1 MEGCGVKRCKVCRQP
16 FEPRPPR
23 ALVCSEDCAGAF
35 AVSKRLKEERRAEK
49 AAQALE
55 RKDTKARKEKLKSL
69 SQLANEA
76 QREVNRYVRAR
87 DFKEGCIS
95 CDKPPT
101 WQGQWHASHFRS
113 VGAAKQLR
121 FNLWNINKSCSVCNN
136 WKSGNIGEYAP
147 RLLQKIGPEKYQ
159 FLVAQNGC
167 RRYNRE
173 YLERLKQVFAKKAKR
188 KERRNE
194 MLR

>member
-16 FEPRPPR
+16 FEPHLLMQAVCGIDCAR
-23 ALVCSEDCAGAF
+23 ALAIRVRGKAEKQSATEQRKAD
-35 AVSKRLKEERRAEK
+35 RERR
-49 AAQALE
+49 
-55 RKDTKARKEKLKSL
+55 EKLKSL

-95 CDKPPT
+95 CDKPAT

-113 VGAAKQLR
+113 VGAASQLR
-121 FNLWNINKSCSVCNN
+121 FNLWNIHKACSVCNN

-147 RLLQKIGPEKYQ
+147 RLLQKIGQEKYQ
-159 FLVAQNGC
+159 FLLSQNGSIK
-167 RRYNRE
+167 YNRE
-173 YLERLKQVFAKKAKR
+173 YLERMKCVFSRKA
-188 KERRNE
+188 RRQEIRNAT
-194 MLR
+194 

>member
-1 MEGCGVKRCKVCRQP
+1 MKPRKCKACKHPFMPARSTQVACGI
-16 FEPRPPR
+16 
-23 ALVCSEDCAGAF
+23 DCAMQLAH
-35 AVSKRLKEERRAEK
+35 
-49 AAQALE
+49 E
-55 RKDTKARKEKLKSL
+55 RKVKLAECDRLNTVRKDRARKEKLKSL
-69 SQLANEA
+69 SQLAKEA
-76 QREVNRYVRAR
+76 EREVNRYVRAR

-113 VGAAKQLR
+113 VGSAKQLR

-159 FLVAQNGC
+159 FLVAQKGC
-167 RRYNRE
+167 RKYNRE
-173 YLERLKQVFAKKAKR
+173 YLERLKRVFSRKARRQEIRNAKFDC
-188 KERRNE
+188 
-194 MLR
+194 

>member
-1 MEGCGVKRCKVCRQP
+1 MKKCRVCRQP
-16 FEPRPPR
+16 FEPRQPMQ
-23 ALVCSEDCAGAF
+23 AVCGVACA
-35 AVSKRLKEERRAEK
+35 KELAASIRGKAEK
-49 AAQALE
+49 QAAIKQRKADRE
-55 RKDTKARKEKLKSL
+55 RKERLKSL
-69 SQLANEA
+69 SQLAKEA
-76 QREVNRYVRAR
+76 EREVNRYVRAR

-113 VGAAKQLR
+113 VGSAKQLR

-167 RRYNRE
+167 RKYNRE
-173 YLERLKQVFAKKAKR
+173 YLERLKRVFSRKARRQEIRNAKFDC
-188 KERRNE
+188 
-194 MLR
+194 

>member
-1 MEGCGVKRCKVCRQP
+1 MKKCRVCRQP

-69 SQLANEA
+69 SQLAKEA

-87 DFKEGCIS
+87 DFNEGCIS
-95 CDKPPT
+95 CDKPAT

-113 VGAAKQLR
+113 VGAAKQHR

-147 RLLQKIGPEKYQ
+147 RLFQKIGQEKYQ

-167 RRYNRE
+167 RKYNRE
-173 YLERLKQVFAKKAKR
+173 YLERLKQVFARKAKR

>member
-16 FEPRPPR
+16 FEPRQPM
-23 ALVCSEDCAGAF
+23 AVVCSLECAKSL
-35 AVSKRLKEERRAEK
+35 AVSIRGKTEK
-49 AAQALE
+49 QAAIKQRKLDRE
-55 RKDTKARKEKLKSL
+55 RKDKIKSL

-95 CDKPPT
+95 CDKPAT

-113 VGAAKQLR
+113 VGAAKQHR

-147 RLLQKIGPEKYQ
+147 RLLQKIGQEKYQ

-167 RRYNRE
+167 RKYNRE
-173 YLERLKQVFAKKAKR
+173 YLERLKQVFARKANR

>member
-1 MEGCGVKRCKVCRQP
+1 MRTCRVCREP
-16 FEPRPPR
+16 FEPRQPM
-23 ALVCSEDCAGAF
+23 AVVCSLECAKSF
-35 AVSKRLKEERRAEK
+35 AASIREK
-49 AAQALE
+49 TEKQAATKQ
-55 RKDTKARKEKLKSL
+55 RKADRERKEKLKSL
-69 SQLANEA
+69 SQLAKEA
-76 QREVNRYVRAR
+76 EREVNRYVRAR

-95 CDKPPT
+95 CDKPAT

-121 FNLWNINKSCSVCNN
+121 FNLWNIHKACSVCNN

-167 RRYNRE
+167 RQYNRE

-194 MLR
+194 MLC